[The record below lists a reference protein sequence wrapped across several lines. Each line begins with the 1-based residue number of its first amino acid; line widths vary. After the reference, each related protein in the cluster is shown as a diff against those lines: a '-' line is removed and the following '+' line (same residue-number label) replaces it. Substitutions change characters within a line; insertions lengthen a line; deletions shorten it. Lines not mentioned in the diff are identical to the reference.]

1 MIRVVFFLLAVGAL
15 ALAAA
20 WLADRPGDVVL
31 TWQGLRIETSLM
43 VLIGAMLAAMAVLAL
58 IWSLAARG
66 FHFAIYLARG
76 ICTVAVASAPMR
88 RFRAVSSQSAPAI
101 LPRRANTPP
110 KQSVSRRPNR
120 SRCCSARNRRNL
132 PAIVKRLK
140 LLFAP
145 WRAAPTPSRSA
156 STVSSSRRSAA
167 PITSARHALAEEAAR
182 DNPSLGWAG
191 KAVLE
196 MRCATGDWAGALAL
210 LEGNKRAL
218 DKESYRRQ
226 RAVMLT
232 ARALATEETD
242 RDNAKAFALEAAK
255 LAPTL
260 VPAAA
265 LAGRMLAEGGELRK
279 ATRVCWKKPGGPIR
293 IPISPRSFPNYG
305 SATPRATVS
314 SVSKGLVKK
323 MPGHIEGALAM
334 ARAAIDAQEFGKARA
349 ALAAYLE
356 APTKR
361 IALLMA
367 ELERAEHNDEG
378 RAREWIARALNAPP
392 DPAWTADG
400 HVSDRWL
407 PVSPSGRLDA
417 FEWRVPV
424 TGMVT
429 TAPVIEPDTSA
440 AAPAPAVS
448 ELGAESAPR
457 FGRNGNIRR
466 TVGARSCH
474 ARCLARCI
482 SPAQTGAGHPACSC
496 AGRSRSRCRRRNR
509 APAGAAARRLA
520 KDVRISRNAARR
532 LICQL
537 ANHAARMHYSA

>member
-43 VLIGAMLAAMAVLAL
+43 VLIGAILAAMAVLAL
-58 IWSLAARG
+58 IWTLLRAVFTSPFIFRRHLHRRRGERAYEAISRGLVAVGSGDLTAARK
-66 FHFAIYLARG
+66 HTAEAKRIAPAEPLALLL
-76 ICTVAVASAPMR
+76 SAQSAQLAGDR
-88 RFRAVSSQSAPAI
+88 EAADAAFRAMASRADTKSLGLHGLFVEAK
-101 LPRRANTPP
+101 RRADH
-110 KQSVSRRPNR
+110 VG
-120 SRCCSARNRRNL
+120 A
-132 PAIVKRLK
+132 
-140 LLFAP
+140 
-145 WRAAPTPSRSA
+145 
-156 STVSSSRRSAA
+156 
-167 PITSARHALAEEAAR
+167 HAFAEEAAR

-196 MRCATGDWAGALAL
+196 FRCATGDWAGALAL
-210 LEGNKRAL
+210 LEGSKRAL
-218 DKESYRRQ
+218 DKETYRRQ
-226 RAVMLT
+226 RAVLLT
-232 ARALATEETD
+232 ARAMATEETD

-279 ATRVCWKKPGGPIR
+279 ATRVLEKAWRANPHPDLAQVFSDLRFGDAARDRLKR
-293 IPISPRSFPNYG
+293 IE
-305 SATPRATVS
+305 
-314 SVSKGLVKK
+314 GLVKK
-323 MPGHIEGALAM
+323 IPGHIEGALAM

-349 ALAAYLE
+349 ALASYLE

-392 DPAWTADG
+392 DPVWTADG

-407 PVSPSGRLDA
+407 PASPSGRLDA

-440 AAPAPAVS
+440 AAPAAVS

-457 FGRNGNIRR
+457 CGRNGNISR

-474 ARCLARCI
+474 ARCSARCI
-482 SPAQTGAGHPACSC
+482 SPTQTGAGHPACSC
-496 AGRSRSRCRRRNR
+496 AGRSRSRCRRRHR